1 MSATLYLRAGSPAPS
16 IAAQDYATRKT
27 NSLDERLSSS
37 GASIFIYW
45 IKSECP
51 TCRLALPFIARIAR
65 VAPQRVFVVMQDDR
79 TAIASVVQAYG
90 LLPDVI
96 ASEEAPYTSA
106 DAYGI
111 TNVPTWFEVARD
123 DGGKPVVKDSGM
135 AFVQKDLEGHF
146 AAVGGGAS
154 LFSEEER
161 ARLPV
166 LQPG

>member
-1 MSATLYLRAGSPAPS
+1 MSATLYLRAGSSAPS
-16 IAAQDYATRKT
+16 ITVRDYATG
-27 NSLDERLSSS
+27 NASSLDERLSSS
-37 GASIFIYW
+37 GASTFIYW
-45 IKSECP
+45 VKSECP
-51 TCRLALPFIARIAR
+51 TCRLALPFIARVAR
-65 VAPQRVFVVMQDDR
+65 VAPERVFVVMQDDR
-79 TAIASVVQAYG
+79 VAIASVVQAYG
-90 LLPDVI
+90 LRPDVI

-123 DGGKPVVKDSGM
+123 DGGKPVVEDSGM
-135 AFVQKDLEGHF
+135 AFVQKDLEDHF

-154 LFSEEER
+154 LFSQEER